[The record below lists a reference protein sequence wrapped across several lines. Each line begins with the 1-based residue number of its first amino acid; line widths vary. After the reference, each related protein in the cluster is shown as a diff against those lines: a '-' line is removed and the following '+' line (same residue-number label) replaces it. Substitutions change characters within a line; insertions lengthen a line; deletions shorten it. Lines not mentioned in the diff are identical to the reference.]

1 MILFIDD
8 EPFAVRYYLEE
19 LREGFGKQRVV
30 YVNNLEEAQRVL
42 NQNIQNIEIVILDII
57 MPPSRDWDKELVGL
71 DAGIKFLMDNINQV
85 NTHNIPVMLLTN
97 RSLPIISDEI
107 QRIREKITARFEVR
121 TKLDTPAWRLPD
133 YVTIMI
139 R

>member
-85 NTHNIPVMLLTN
+85 NTHNIPVMLLT
-97 RSLPIISDEI
+97 
-107 QRIREKITARFEVR
+107 
-121 TKLDTPAWRLPD
+121 
-133 YVTIMI
+133 
-139 R
+139 